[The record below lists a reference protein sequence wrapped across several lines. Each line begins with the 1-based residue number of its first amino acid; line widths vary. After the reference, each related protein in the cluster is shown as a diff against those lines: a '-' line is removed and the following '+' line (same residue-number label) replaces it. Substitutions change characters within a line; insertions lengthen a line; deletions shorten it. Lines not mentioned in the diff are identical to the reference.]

1 MYIEHSARFE
11 LHVHQSNVYPM
22 HIQPNLNRMYSD
34 VHRNNAHPKHIWT
47 GFASDVHLPVCV
59 GDSASLVGFAHLKD
73 KKKILLRHTTADKYS
88 LQNKRENGRL
98 APARAALAEQTWSS
112 IRRGGLPAR
121 LAWRVLRCVL

>member
-73 KKKILLRHTTADKYS
+73 KKKYFCGIQQQISTAFRTRGKMAVWRRPGLLWQSRPGVPS
-88 LQNKRENGRL
+88 GVVVCL
-98 APARAALAEQTWSS
+98 
-112 IRRGGLPAR
+112 
-121 LAWRVLRCVL
+121 RVLLGAY